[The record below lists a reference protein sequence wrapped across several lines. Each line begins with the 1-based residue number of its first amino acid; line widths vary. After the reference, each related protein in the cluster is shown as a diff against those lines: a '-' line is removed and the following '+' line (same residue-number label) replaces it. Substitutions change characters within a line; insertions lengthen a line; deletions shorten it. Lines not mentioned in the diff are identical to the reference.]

1 MWSLHLTTSQFCV
14 IILIESAKLKKV
26 VLIMNQSP
34 YLSELQQARN
44 RVLSE
49 VVEQI
54 RCFDLTYDSNVNRI
68 HKLMMILD
76 LLDKFIGD

>member
-1 MWSLHLTTSQFCV
+1 
-14 IILIESAKLKKV
+14 
-26 VLIMNQSP
+26 MNQSP